1 MIYPKMMIS
10 EEPKIHVG
18 ILDRCREARGRLN
31 GSFLVNGRFVSDS
44 AFHAESSGG
53 DVILTLFPENEV
65 LRGGQIIC
73 VPAGAST
80 FTLSNVTIGIRFHWE
95 RKEDQTFQGSL
106 LLLARKDGTV
116 TAVNETGLES
126 YLASVISSEMN
137 PGAPMELLKA
147 HAVTSRS
154 WIVSMLE
161 RAREEKHEIG
171 MTSGMIEREGERLRW
186 YSREDHDLFDVC
198 ADDHCQRYQ
207 GITKIIPERAARAV
221 EETRGVFLVDR
232 GEICDARYHKACGG
246 LTESFENVWENRE
259 VSYLSSIPDSPVQHP
274 PVRSEEDAEG
284 WILSDPDAWCRVRD
298 AHVLRRMLPSFDQE
312 TVDFFRWKVA
322 YDREELEA
330 ILKERSGIDFGVL
343 QGLVP
348 LERGPS
354 GRIIRLKIEGSKAS
368 WVVGKELEIRRWLS
382 RSHLLSSAFVVSVER
397 DASGTAAH
405 FILSGAGWG
414 HGVGLCQIGAA
425 MMAEEGFK
433 AEDILKHY
441 FLGAELKKLY

>member
-1 MIYPKMMIS
+1 MKNAFFNTLLNSNRLLKESLIYPKMMIS

-171 MTSGMIEREGERLRW
+171 MTSGMIERE
-186 YSREDHDLFDVC
+186 
-198 ADDHCQRYQ
+198 
-207 GITKIIPERAARAV
+207 RAARAV
-221 EETRGVFLVDR
+221 EETRGVFLVDQ

-246 LTESFENVWENRE
+246 LTESFENVWENRA
-259 VSYLSSIPDSPVQHP
+259 VPYLSSVPDSPVRHP
-274 PVRSEEDAEG
+274 PVHSEEDAEG
-284 WILSDPDAWCRVRD
+284 WILSDPDAWCRAGDTR
-298 AHVLRRMLPSFDQE
+298 VLRRILPSFDQE
-312 TVDFFRWKVA
+312 TVNFFRWRVE
-322 YDREELEA
+322 YDREELQA
-330 ILKERSGIDFGVL
+330 ILKEKSDIDFGVL

-397 DASGTAAH
+397 DASGTVAR